1 MGSNRLLS
9 ATVTIGLLAGT
20 SSSLAQPAL
29 RYQVD
34 QEGDFVL
41 FGNTMGYECDTLDT
55 WDPTTPDVGT
65 PDCSGVDTNNE
76 SAPDIL
82 WRSDSPGDGEAEA
95 NGSITPDQAR
105 STAVLDVPDGATI
118 NYARMYWAGY
128 LAANTSDSEVLV
140 ERPGVSQDTVTADD
154 AFITADT
161 SAGLY
166 WYQST
171 ADVTSLVVAAGEG
184 PFRVS
189 GVDTLDLTDPANGNP
204 NHAIAAWYM
213 VVFYELDG
221 DPSRNLALFDGLDYT
236 TSSDDQSA
244 VITGFLVPNSGYD
257 AKLGVV
263 TFEGEAEH
271 DGDQF
276 FFNGT
281 ALENALNPV
290 DNFFNASRTYLGS
303 PVSLTGDLP
312 QLSGEPR
319 SMAGIDMDV
328 LDVRS
333 LVSSGD
339 TSATIEATSTLES
352 FLLASFVTSISTFA
366 PNFVASGKTL
376 EDVNADLIEPGD
388 VLEYTI
394 TVVNTGNDRSVNTVL
409 TDPLPTGVTY
419 VDESLVIVSGT
430 NAGALTDASG
440 DDQGEYDAGSHTFT
454 VRLGAGADD
463 TDGGVMEIDESAV
476 IRFQVTVDDDATG
489 TIANQASITA
499 GGELG
504 APPDDYYTDEDEEAT
519 GPQPTLGEVGSCA
532 GPHCVDTDGDGI
544 LDPVEV
550 ITLGTDPNDAD
561 SDDDG
566 VPDGAEPSPGE
577 DSDGDGLI
585 NALDPDSDNDG
596 LFDGTELGLDCSNS
610 DTDTGVGACRA
621 DADSGATTTDPL
633 DADTDDGGVDD
644 GNEDFNLDGAIDTGE
659 TDPTA
664 GHGADDDL
672 VDSDGDGLGDTLE
685 DELGS
690 DPLDADSD
698 DDGVPDGD
706 EPNLSHDTDGDG
718 LINVL
723 DPDSDDDGLFD
734 GTELGYDCPDPP
746 TDASAG
752 NCVPDGDDGATTTNP
767 LDADTD
773 DGGVEDG
780 VEDANGNGVVD
791 TGETDPNDGSDD
803 APPTCTDD
811 ADCGAADSGQVCN
824 ADGECQDGCRG
835 SGGNGCPAGESCTS
849 SDTTIGQC
857 VVDGTGGAGGASGAT
872 GAGGSAG
879 SAGSVTAGG
888 AAGSPAGSG
897 GAQAVGGA
905 AGSMAAAG
913 SAGTPEGGGAPGTGG
928 ATDVGGAGGEAA
940 PEGVL
945 EGGGCSCSIPVRHSR
960 SLTGWAL
967 ALLTAMLWRARRRR

>member
-9 ATVTIGLLAGT
+9 ATVIIGLLTGT
-20 SSSLAQPAL
+20 GSSLAQPAL

-34 QEGDFVL
+34 QNGDFVL
-41 FGNTMGYECDTLDT
+41 FGNTMGYECDVLTG
-55 WDPTTPDVGT
+55 WDPTTPVVGT
-65 PDCSGVDTNNE
+65 PDCTGVETNDE

-82 WRSDSPGDGEAEA
+82 WRCDSPDDGDAEA

-118 NYARMYWAGY
+118 NFARMYWAGY
-128 LAANTSDSEVLV
+128 LPANTSDSDVLV
-140 ERPGVSQDTVTADD
+140 EGPGVSPDTVTADD
-154 AFITADT
+154 AVIVADANT
-161 SAGLY
+161 GRY

-184 PFRVS
+184 PYRVS
-189 GVDTLDLTDPANGNP
+189 GVDTLDLTADTGDPANDNP

-221 DPSRNLALFDGLDYT
+221 DPSRNLSLFDGLEFT
-236 TSSDDQSA
+236 NSSNPQN
-244 VITGFLVPNSGYD
+244 VEITGFLVPNSGYD

-271 DGDQF
+271 NGDSF
-276 FFNGT
+276 SFNGT
-281 ALENALNPV
+281 PLENALNPV

-303 PVSLTGDLP
+303 AVSLTGDLP

-376 EDVNADLIEPGD
+376 EDLNADLIAPGD
-388 VLEYTI
+388 VLEYTV
-394 TVVNTGNDRSVNTVL
+394 TVVNTGNDRSIDTVL
-409 TDPLPTGVTY
+409 TDPLPSGVTY
-419 VDESLVIVSGT
+419 VDDSIVIVSGT
-430 NAGALTDASG
+430 NAGALTDGSG
-440 DDQGEYDAGSHTFT
+440 DDQGEYDADSRTIT
-454 VRLGAGADD
+454 VRLGTGADEV
-463 TDGGVMEIDESAV
+463 DGGVMDIDESAV
-476 IRFQVTVDDDATG
+476 IRFQVTVDDDAAG
-489 TIANQASITA
+489 TIANQANITA

-504 APPDDYYTDEDEEAT
+504 APPDDYFTDEDEDAA

-550 ITLGTDPNDAD
+550 ITFGTDPNDAD

-566 VPDGAEPSPGE
+566 VPDGDEPSLGE

-596 LFDGTELGLDCSNS
+596 LFDGTELGLDCSSS
-610 DTDTGVGACRA
+610 DTDTDAGACRA

-644 GNEDFNLDGAIDTGE
+644 GNEDFNLDGAIDAGE

-664 GHGADDDL
+664 GHGDDDDL

-685 DELGS
+685 EELGS
-690 DPLDADSD
+690 DPNDADSD

-706 EPNLSHDTDGDG
+706 EPNWSADTDGDN

-723 DPDSDDDGLFD
+723 DPDSDGDGLLD
-734 GTELGYDCPDPP
+734 GTELGLGC
-746 TDASAG
+746 TDSDTDVSAG
-752 NCVPDGDDGATTTNP
+752 NCVPDGDDGDTTTNP

-773 DGGVEDG
+773 GGGVEDG

-791 TGETDPNDGSDD
+791 TGETDPNDASDD
-803 APPTCTDD
+803 VPPTCTDD
-811 ADCGAADSGQVCN
+811 SDCGASDSGRVCN

-835 SGGNGCPAGESCTS
+835 SGGNGCPTGESCTS
-849 SDTTIGQC
+849 TDTTIGEC
-857 VVDGTGGAGGASGAT
+857 VVEGSGGAGGGPGT
-872 GAGGSAG
+872 GGSAG
-879 SAGSVTAGG
+879 AAGSVTAGG
-888 AAGSPAGSG
+888 AAGAPSG
-897 GAQAVGGA
+897 GAPATAGA
-905 AGSMAAAG
+905 AGSVATAG
-913 SAGTPEGGGAPGTGG
+913 GAGAPSGAGAPGTGG
-928 ATDVGGAGGEAA
+928 ATAEGGAGEEEEA

-945 EGGGCSCSIPVRHSR
+945 EGGGCSCSVPGGASR
-960 SLTGWAL
+960 NLTGWAL
-967 ALLTAMLWRARRRR
+967 ALVVGLLWRSRRKR